1 MSSWILISKRAG
13 DLLMTAVL
21 LVRFHVRGT
30 SVCGPKASRRIVGRI
45 LTNMAEVNKGLSGD
59 TKCRSNCAL
68 QGNWYAIRLVLGR
81 NWINDD
87 NLKATYK
94 RRANNGSTAFS
105 ISDVD
110 VLREG
115 EGGSRHEESTL

>member
-21 LVRFHVRGT
+21 LVPGKAEPWFVAR
-30 SVCGPKASRRIVGRI
+30 KASRRIVGRI
-45 LTNMAEVNKGLSGD
+45 LTNMAEVNKGFSGD
-59 TKCRSNCAL
+59 TKCRSNREP

-87 NLKATYK
+87 NLKAAYK
-94 RRANNGSTAFS
+94 E
-105 ISDVD
+105 
-110 VLREG
+110 EG
-115 EGGSRHEESTL
+115 EQWQYGFFNLRRRCSARR

>member
-1 MSSWILISKRAG
+1 MYG
-13 DLLMTAVL
+13 
-21 LVRFHVRGT
+21 GT
-30 SVCGPKASRRIVGRI
+30 LVCGPKWNRRAVGRI
-45 LTNMAEVNKGLSGD
+45 LTNMAEVNKCFQEILMSFEP
-59 TKCRSNCAL
+59 RA

>member
-30 SVCGPKASRRIVGRI
+30 LVCGQKASRRIVGRI
-45 LTNMAEVNKGLSGD
+45 LTNMAEVNKGFSGD
-59 TKCRSNCAL
+59 TKCRSNREP

-87 NLKATYK
+87 NLKAK
-94 RRANNGSTAFS
+94 IGRASC
-105 ISDVD
+105 
-110 VLREG
+110 RE
-115 EGGSRHEESTL
+115 RV